1 MKIFAFICFVV
12 AISAAT
18 EVAAASGYHL
28 VEKVAISPARQIF
41 DYAAADSVNRRVYL
55 AHGEELVVLDADSN
69 QVVGRVPAPTFNP
82 SYGIGLFGRTTPYQG
97 VHHVAFAPDLGRGFT
112 ANGRAGT
119 STIFDLKTLE
129 KIGEVQL
136 TGKDP
141 NSIVYDAATKR
152 VFAFNVDTHN
162 LTVFDG
168 RSGEVLK
175 TIALSGEPSFAAS
188 DDKGHVFVNLI
199 DKNLVQRIDARALVG
214 DTPWPVGCKGPQNET
229 MAIDK
234 VHGRLFVGCRPD
246 YRRLRFAAGPSPDRI
261 MQVMDATNG
270 RIVATVPIGGNPDE
284 AAFDPGLGL
293 AFSANGEGS
302 ITVIK
307 QDSPDKYRV
316 LQTVTTELGAARLA
330 VDLKTHKLF
339 VPNNDQ
345 DPSGHGA
352 NFRVLVLAR

>member
-1 MKIFAFICFVV
+1 MISFALICS
-12 AISAAT
+12 AIALSAAT
-18 EVAAASGYHL
+18 GAEAGLGYHL
-28 VEKVAISPARQIF
+28 VEKVQISPARQIF
-41 DYAAADSVNRRVYL
+41 DYAAADSVNRRIYL

-69 QVVGRVPAPTFNP
+69 AVVSRIPAPQFDP

-97 VHHVAFAPDLGRGFT
+97 VHHVAIAADLGRGFT

-119 STIFDLKTLE
+119 STIFDLKTLR

-141 NSIVYDAATKR
+141 NAIIYEAATKR

-162 LTVFDG
+162 VTVFAAA
-168 RSGEVLK
+168 SGEVLK
-175 TIALSGEPSFAAS
+175 TIELIGEPSFAAS

-199 DKNLVQRIDARALVG
+199 GKNLVQRIDARALVG
-214 DTPWPVGCKGPQNET
+214 DRRWPVGCKGPQNES

-234 VHGRLFVGCRPD
+234 IHGRLFVGCRPD
-246 YRRLRFAAGPSPDRI
+246 NRRMRFASGPSPDRI
-261 MQVMDATNG
+261 MQVMDTTNG
-270 RIVATVPIGGNPDE
+270 RVVATVPIGGNPDE
-284 AAFDPGLGL
+284 AAFDPALGL

-307 QDSPDKYRV
+307 QDSPNKYRV
-316 LQTVTTELGAARLA
+316 LQTVTTEPGAARLA

-345 DPSGHGA
+345 DPSGHGP
-352 NFRVLVLAR
+352 NFRVLVFSR